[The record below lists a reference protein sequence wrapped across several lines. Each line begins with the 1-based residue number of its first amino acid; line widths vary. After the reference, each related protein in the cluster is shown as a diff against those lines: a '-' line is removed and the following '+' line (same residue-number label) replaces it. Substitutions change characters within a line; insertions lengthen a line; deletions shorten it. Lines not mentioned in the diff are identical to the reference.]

1 MRKYCTE
8 WEIAEPEFREDS
20 GFFKT
25 ICYKK
30 PYEEKEIHSLDL
42 SKLEEDDRKIIS
54 YLQDHEKA
62 TAKELETF

>member
-1 MRKYCTE
+1 LLNRNSGK
-8 WEIAEPEFREDS
+8 IA
-20 GFFKT
+20 GFSRRSFTKSH
-25 ICYKK
+25 
-30 PYEEKEIHSLDL
+30 EEKEIHSLDL